1 MKTMF
6 KNNIKWIV
14 GFLCLIAFVA
24 LAENVFNREIMQ
36 IDIMGYQIMDR
47 YFISETTI
55 PIAKVITQLGGAFFL
70 VALGIVLT
78 IMIKNKKVGLAI
90 WINLIIVTVINFL
103 LKYILQR
110 PRPTGYRIVEES
122 GYSFPSG
129 HSMISMAFYGFL
141 IYLIYMNIEN
151 KKVKYGLIGLLSI
164 TIIGIGMSRIFLGV
178 HYTSD
183 VLAGFLI
190 SIAYVIVYAN
200 IVKKYLFK
208 GKEQNN
214 EFETETKNKS
224 KNEEIS

>member
-47 YFISETTI
+47 YFISEMTI

-214 EFETETKNKS
+214 EFKTETKNKS

>member
-47 YFISETTI
+47 YFISEMTI